1 MSAGIEIKN
10 IDIKKK
16 MLENISKEVNGN
28 WERVAKYV
36 PLVISSIFMH
46 IFQTSGARF
55 GRWQQPGIWTK
66 LLRAKTGKKYTNE
79 TDIAAHQVK
88 PLQDTGILKMSF
100 TPRAPHSH
108 YGFGDRTVYGGS
120 NLDRAR
126 KLNDG
131 SQSTFQFGPQ
141 QQSRLEKNLRKTLP
155 GSKPKTTPT
164 GRQSRA
170 KKNWNPYFFITRA
183 SMKKSDGKSYSVKP
197 RQIEPKTQ
205 TDITSAEWDA
215 IKTAIDRGID
225 EITGRLN
232 K

>member
-1 MSAGIEIKN
+1 MSIEIRN

-16 MLENISKEVNGN
+16 MLDGISKEVNGN
-28 WERVAKYV
+28 WERIAKYV
-36 PLVISSIFMH
+36 PIVISSIFMH
-46 IFQTSGARF
+46 IFQTSGRRF
-55 GRWQQPGIWTK
+55 GGWQQPGIWTK

-100 TPRAPHSH
+100 TPKAPSSH
-108 YGFGDRTVYGGS
+108 YGFGDHSVYGGS

-131 SQSTFQFGPQ
+131 SNATWKFGKQ
-141 QQSRLEKNLRKTLP
+141 EETRVFNNLKMTLP
-155 GSKPKTTPT
+155 GPPPLE
-164 GRQSRA
+164 SRA
-170 KKNWNPYFFITRA
+170 DKHWNPYFFITKNAMRKA
-183 SMKKSDGKSYSVKP
+183 VGKSYSVKP
-197 RQIEPKTQ
+197 RQIEPTKQ
-205 TDITSAEWDA
+205 TDITQGEWDA
-215 IKTAIDRGID
+215 IRKAIDAGID